1 MKKSNFLRNDF
12 ILIIWTLIFHL
23 IFLVLKLLYLSFHVS
38 VYSFLQS
45 RDDIDIQTT
54 KLWKFNKGR
63 RKGLFQFWQGVSRT
77 GVRRKFQK
85 CWENFKNESEEP
97 IFWKKL
103 KCNIP
108 RRTLVWSQKKTYFE
122 FLGKRSFMDYDI
134 LYLRN
139 GYIQL
144 YLETNVSLITSFF
157 HEIVIHKLKMWQQ
170 MLQDFQFC
178 LTIMWLLGME
188 RLSRSIK
195 VPMTEVIL

>member
-45 RDDIDIQTT
+45 RDNIDIQTT

-97 IFWKKL
+97 VFWKKL

-108 RRTLVWSQKKTYFE
+108 RRTLVWSQKKNLFWISWKKKFYGLWYFI
-122 FLGKRSFMDYDI
+122 FKKR
-134 LYLRN
+134 LYSTLFRD
-139 GYIQL
+139 
-144 YLETNVSLITSFF
+144 
-157 HEIVIHKLKMWQQ
+157 K
-170 MLQDFQFC
+170 C
-178 LTIMWLLGME
+178 
-188 RLSRSIK
+188 
-195 VPMTEVIL
+195 